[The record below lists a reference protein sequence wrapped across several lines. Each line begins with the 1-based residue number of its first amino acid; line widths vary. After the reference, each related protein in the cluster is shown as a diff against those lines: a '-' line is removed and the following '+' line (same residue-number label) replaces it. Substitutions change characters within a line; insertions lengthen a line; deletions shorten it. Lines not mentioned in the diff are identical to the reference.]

1 VAGRVGLWHGGDRSA
16 RSTCL
21 TAGVQQSNGPTI
33 PPATHEPEI
42 VQPVDL
48 CTPDGA
54 RLNPA
59 ARGWSRRP
67 MHRAN
72 LRGRRFRT
80 KKWDYWSVLAGDLV
94 IGLVYADVGYLGL
107 ASMWWADLSTGRQGG
122 RDLAVPFGGKFQLP
136 AEPGTA
142 PLVLD
147 TKHLRMRLEDLSTSP
162 VGPATRLRVSWDE
175 RGAEG
180 ELDVLVALPED
191 HESLSVVIPWS
202 ETTFQFT
209 TKDNAR
215 PAAGT
220 LDVGPDHWDIGADG
234 DAWGVLDVGRGR
246 WPYSTTWN
254 WGAASGHA
262 TTGELIGVQFGAK
275 WTEGT
280 GFTENA
286 LNIGGRLHKIGRELT
301 WDYDW
306 DAPMRPWRVVDD
318 GVGPDER
325 ALDLTLTPRLDKHGR
340 TDAIALRTEVH
351 QMFGTWTGTV
361 RDEHGKEYR
370 VEGIQGFAEESRNR
384 W

>member
-1 VAGRVGLWHGGDRSA
+1 M
-16 RSTCL
+16 
-21 TAGVQQSNGPTI
+21 QP
-33 PPATHEPEI
+33 THEPAGQPTHEREI
-42 VQPVDL
+42 TERVDL
-48 CTPDGA
+48 CVPDGS
-54 RLNPA
+54 RLAPA
-59 ARGWSRRP
+59 ARGWSRHP
-67 MHRAN
+67 LHRAN

-94 IGLVYADVGYLGL
+94 VGLVYADVGYLGL
-107 ASMWWADLSTGRQGG
+107 ASIWWGDLSTGRTGG
-122 RDLAVPFGGKFQLP
+122 RDLAVPLGGKFQLP

-142 PLVLD
+142 PLVID
-147 TKHLRMRLEDLSTSP
+147 SKHLRMRLEDLSTSP

-175 RGAEG
+175 AGSGKGHSVDG
-180 ELDVLVALPED
+180 ELDVLVALPEG

-215 PAAGT
+215 AAAGT
-220 LDVGPDHWDIGADG
+220 LEVGSQRWDIGADG

-254 WGAASGHA
+254 WGAGSGRS
-262 TTGELIGVQFGAK
+262 TTGELIGVQIGAK

-286 LNIGGRLHKIGRELT
+286 VNVEGRLHKIGRELT

-306 DAPMRPWRVVDD
+306 DEPMTPWRVVDD
-318 GVGPDER
+318 GVGADER
-325 ALDLTLTPRLDKHGR
+325 ALDLTLTPRLDKHG
-340 TDAIALRTEVH
+340 TTNAGVLRTEVH
-351 QMFGTWTGTV
+351 QMFGTWSGTV
-361 RDEHGKEYR
+361 RDEQGRPYS

>member
-1 VAGRVGLWHGGDRSA
+1 MQHSDDPAVPPSN
-16 RSTCL
+16 ST
-21 TAGVQQSNGPTI
+21 AI
-33 PPATHEPEI
+33 PPTHEPELTE
-42 VQPVDL
+42 PVDL
-48 CTPDGA
+48 CVADGS

-80 KKWDYWSVLAGDLV
+80 KKWDYWAVLAGDLAV
-94 IGLVYADVGYLGL
+94 GLVYADVGYLGL
-107 ASMWWADLSTGRQGG
+107 AGIWWGDLSTGRTGG
-122 RDLAVPFGGKFQLP
+122 RDLAVPLGGKFQLP

-147 TKHLRMRLEDLSTSP
+147 SKHLKMRLEDLSTSP

-175 RGAEG
+175 PRSGKGGTTGPAEG
-180 ELDVLVALPED
+180 ELDVLVSMPAG

-202 ETTFQFT
+202 ETNFQFT
-209 TKDNAR
+209 TKDNVR

-220 LDVGPDHWDIGADG
+220 LEVGSQRWDIGADG

-254 WGAASGHA
+254 WGAASGRA

-286 LNIGGRLHKIGRELT
+286 LNLDGRLHKIGRELT

-306 DAPMRPWRVVDD
+306 DHPMRPWRVVDD

-340 TDAIALRTEVH
+340 TDAGVLRTEVH
-351 QMFGTWTGTV
+351 QMFGTWSGMV
-361 RDEHGKEYR
+361 RDEHGATYQ
-370 VEGIQGFAEESRNR
+370 VDGIQGFAEESRNR